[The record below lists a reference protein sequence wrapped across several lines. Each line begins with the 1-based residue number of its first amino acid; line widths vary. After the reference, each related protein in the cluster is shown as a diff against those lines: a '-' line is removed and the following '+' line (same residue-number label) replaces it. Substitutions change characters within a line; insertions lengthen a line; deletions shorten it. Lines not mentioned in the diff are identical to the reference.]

1 MAWVPMPPP
10 GIPAMAASSTSRR
23 GIGLLRTLAR
33 RPFAS
38 LPSRI
43 ITLVFSAALVT
54 SAAVTWTATSATEH
68 FLRRQISQRF
78 PAALER
84 VSERVQLWYEQRERD
99 LDTFSRS
106 ETIVGSLDPAERARG
121 EARRYLVY
129 VREGF
134 PQYRA
139 LFVLDAKGEPLV
151 WVGATPTIP
160 STMRATLSRI
170 ELTQTGGVH
179 KVDGEQVQFV
189 STPLA
194 GPGGRQGSLHAMVG
208 VDALSRLLA
217 GDEIP
222 RGGRILVVTADGQVV
237 AQAGGE
243 QPQAASVPQLQVR
256 APGVQEYADAMG
268 TRWVGSVRR
277 FDRFDWSLVVEEP
290 YELAFAPVVAVIRNT
305 LAINFAI
312 VLVFGGIALMIT
324 RSIVEPIRALSDR
337 ARRIAQGETE
347 VEIPGT
353 DGQDEMAVL
362 SRALQEMVARL
373 QRNQLELERQK
384 SEIGRANAELLD
396 KNEELRRGNELLEQL
411 SFTDGLTRLHNH
423 RFFQDRLRVEVRRAD
438 RTGEQLALLLVD
450 IDDFKALNDR
460 HGHAVGDNVLR
471 QVGGVLNESVRE
483 ADLPARYGGEEF
495 VVLAPH
501 TGKVGALALA
511 EKLRAA
517 ISRTRFGGEGSG
529 AEATLQVSVSVGV
542 SVYGGDA
549 RRLFND
555 ADRAL
560 YQAKATGKDCVVFA
574 GDVDAESEES

>member
-1 MAWVPMPPP
+1 MPPREQ
-10 GIPAMAASSTSRR
+10 PAVAKSKALGSGFGVVR
-23 GIGLLRTLAR
+23 GLVR
-33 RPFAS
+33 RPFAN

-54 SAAVTWTATSATEH
+54 SAAVTWTATSATEL
-68 FLRRQISQRF
+68 FLRRQIGQRF

-84 VSERVQLWYEQRERD
+84 VAERIDLWYGQRERD

-106 ETIVGSLDPAERARG
+106 ETILGSLDPSERGHA
-121 EARRYLVY
+121 EARRYLAY
-129 VREGF
+129 VQEGF

-139 LFVLDAKGEPLV
+139 LFMLDESGEPLV
-151 WVGATPTIP
+151 WVGKKLEIP
-160 STMRATLSRI
+160 ATLRSSLSR
-170 ELTQTGGVH
+170 
-179 KVDGEQVQFV
+179 VDGTHTGSVYRLAGDVVQFV
-189 STPLA
+189 STPLV
-194 GPGGRQGSLHAMVG
+194 GPGGRKGSLHAMLA
-208 VDALSRLLA
+208 VDSLDRLLA

-222 RGGRILVVTADGQVV
+222 RGGRILVVAEDGQRVV
-237 AQAGGE
+237 AQEGDEPTKTAAIPHLTAG
-243 QPQAASVPQLQVR
+243 PA
-256 APGVQEYADAMG
+256 GVLEYADARG
-268 TRWVGSVRR
+268 ARWVGSVHHL
-277 FDRFDWSLVVEEP
+277 DRFDWSLVVEEP

-312 VLVFGGIALMIT
+312 VLVFGGIALMIA
-324 RSIVEPIRALSDR
+324 RSIVKPIRALSDR
-337 ARRIAQGETE
+337 ARRIAQGET
-347 VEIPGT
+347 VELPVAS
-353 DGQDEMAVL
+353 GQDEIAVL
-362 SRALQEMVARL
+362 SRALREMVARL
-373 QRNQLELERQK
+373 QRNQLDLEREK
-384 SEIGRANAELLD
+384 TEKDRANDELRN

-423 RFFQDRLRVEVRRAD
+423 RYFQDRMRIEVRRSD

-460 HGHAVGDNVLR
+460 HGHAVGDQVLR
-471 QVGGVLNESVRE
+471 QVGSVLNESVRE

-511 EKLRAA
+511 EKLRGAV
-517 ISRTRFGGEGSG
+517 SRSRFEADGTSG
-529 AEATLQVSVSVGV
+529 ASALHVTVSIGV

-560 YQAKATGKDCVVFA
+560 YQAKATGKDCVVFV
-574 GDVDAESEES
+574 GDVDAQPD

>member
-1 MAWVPMPPP
+1 MPPREQT
-10 GIPAMAASSTSRR
+10 AMAKFEALGGSFGLVR
-23 GIGLLRTLAR
+23 GLVR

-54 SAAVTWTATSATEH
+54 SAAVTWTATSATEL
-68 FLRRQISQRF
+68 FLRRQIGQRF

-84 VSERVQLWYEQRERD
+84 VAERIDLWYGQREHD
-99 LDTFSRS
+99 LDTFSHS
-106 ETIVGSLDPAERARG
+106 ETIVGSLDPSERGRA
-121 EARRYLVY
+121 EARRYLAY
-129 VREGF
+129 VHEGF

-139 LFVLDAKGEPLV
+139 LFLLDASGDPVVWIGKPLE
-151 WVGATPTIP
+151 IP
-160 STMRATLSRI
+160 ATLRASLSR
-170 ELTQTGGVH
+170 
-179 KVDGEQVQFV
+179 VDGTHTGSVHRIDGEMVQFV
-189 STPLA
+189 STPLT
-194 GPGGRQGSLHAMVG
+194 GPGGRKGSLHAMVA
-208 VDALSRLLA
+208 VDSLDRLLA

-222 RGGRILVVTADGQVV
+222 RGGRLLVVAEDGQQVV
-237 AQAGGE
+237 AQVGE
-243 QPQAASVPQLQVR
+243 QPTETAALPHLAAGPV
-256 APGVQEYADAMG
+256 GVLEYADARG
-268 TRWVGSVRR
+268 ERWVGSVHHL
-277 FDRFDWSLVVEEP
+277 DRFDWSLVVEEP

-312 VLVFGGIALMIT
+312 VLVFGGIALLIA
-324 RSIVEPIRALSDR
+324 RSIVRPIRALSDR
-337 ARRIAQGETE
+337 ARRIAQGETQ
-347 VEIPGT
+347 VELPVAS
-353 DGQDEMAVL
+353 GQDELAVL
-362 SRALQEMVARL
+362 SRALREMVARL
-373 QRNQLELERQK
+373 QRNQLDLEREK
-384 SEIGRANAELLD
+384 TEKDRANDELRN

-423 RFFQDRLRVEVRRAD
+423 RYFQDRLRIEVRRSD

-460 HGHAVGDNVLR
+460 HGHAVGDQVLR
-471 QVGGVLNESVRE
+471 QVGSVLNESVRE

-511 EKLRAA
+511 EKLRGA
-517 ISRTRFGGEGSG
+517 ISRSRFEAEGPSG
-529 AEATLQVSVSVGV
+529 ASAQHVTVSIGV

-560 YQAKATGKDCVVFA
+560 YQAKATGKDCVVFV
-574 GDVDAESEES
+574 GDVDAEND